1 MIGIHYSLLKTEEII
16 ESMSTSLRTYYKNE
30 CVTFKSTKGKNG
42 ALSNMAPGFP
52 ITIGN
57 VNIKT
62 SEALYQALRFPDFP
76 EIQRK
81 IIDFPS
87 PISAKKYSR
96 ENIDKTRIDWKE
108 HRFKIMRFCLE
119 IKLKQ
124 NWDSFSKA
132 LLNTGILP
140 IVEYTDKDKVWG
152 ATDEGNFYTGTN
164 ALGRLLMALREKVR
178 TNTFELMIPQING
191 LVFLDKE
198 ITLEQINSAPD
209 HV

>member
-1 MIGIHYSLLKTEEII
+1 MGTN
-16 ESMSTSLRTYYKNE
+16 LRTYYKNE

-52 ITIGN
+52 IKIGDI
-57 VNIKT
+57 NIKT
-62 SEALYQALRFPDFP
+62 SEALYQSLRFPDHP

-96 ENIDKTRIDWKE
+96 EHLNKTRTDWKE

-124 NWDSFSKA
+124 NWNSFSKV
-132 LLNTGILP
+132 LLDTGRLP

-152 ATDEGNFYTGTN
+152 ATDEGDFYSGTN
-164 ALGRLLMALREKVR
+164 ALGRLLMELREKVR
-178 TNTFELMIPQING
+178 TNTFELIIPQINE

-198 ITLEQINSAPD
+198 ITIEQINSAPNILYK
-209 HV
+209 